1 MDKQQLLLYAIT
13 DCDNLQGEALLER
26 TEMILANGATIL
38 QYRDKHGKARADVRA
53 LQALCKKYEVPI
65 AGDSDSHICYRVGHV
80 EGALEMLEEVGF
92 PEELVINFDLNRLPY
107 VLRTRHALEVAA
119 MSRGEKSGE

>member
-1 MDKQQLLLYAIT
+1 
-13 DCDNLQGEALLER
+13 
-26 TEMILANGATIL
+26 MILMGT
-38 QYRDKHGKARADVRA
+38 
-53 LQALCKKYEVPI
+53 
-65 AGDSDSHICYRVGHV
+65 DSHICYEIGHF
-80 EGALEMLEEVGF
+80 EDSMEMLREVDF